1 MFIDLDESN
10 SIGKNMCE
18 NHDFTLLT
26 LLKYAC
32 AILILTSKLNVSC
45 ILIFFQTEVALRWM
59 IPPMVVHP
67 EKIDF
72 RRFV

>member
-1 MFIDLDESN
+1 MTNVFNVRDTQLDFKS
-10 SIGKNMCE
+10 
-18 NHDFTLLT
+18 F
-26 LLKYAC
+26 
-32 AILILTSKLNVSC
+32 LIFPVLAVFNLNVVMDNTD
-45 ILIFFQTEVALRWM
+45 LMDLRWM

>member
-1 MFIDLDESN
+1 MSNLVVITRGLFISN
-10 SIGKNMCE
+10 LITANMP
-18 NHDFTLLT
+18 FTELLNGWYFT
-26 LLKYAC
+26 Q
-32 AILILTSKLNVSC
+32 I
-45 ILIFFQTEVALRWM
+45 LRWM

>member
-1 MFIDLDESN
+1 MLNHFWV
-10 SIGKNMCE
+10 SIMCYTFLKKKN
-18 NHDFTLLT
+18 FLLLRAKLT
-26 LLKYAC
+26 NVYGSFET
-32 AILILTSKLNVSC
+32 IFDLILLH
-45 ILIFFQTEVALRWM
+45 LRWM